1 MWTPDYFVRLAD
13 LPAKVEGVTIPNDDG
28 TFDIYINALFFEEKQ
43 QEILEHELR
52 HIRRDHFY
60 NDILPIQE
68 IEREANGGPDEVQKL
83 PDVFNHPVGVIPVF
97 NSLEVLRNYMF
108 VMREQVQKEK
118 AAKRR

>member
-28 TFDIYINALFFEEKQ
+28 TFDIYINAIFCEEKQ

-68 IEREANGGPDEVQKL
+68 IEREADGDPDEAQKL
-83 PDVFNHPVGVIPVF
+83 PNVFHHPVGVIPVF
-97 NSLEVLRNYMF
+97 NSLEAFRNYMF
-108 VMREQVQKEK
+108 VMRKQIQTEK
-118 AAKRR
+118 AAKGR

>member
-28 TFDIYINALFFEEKQ
+28 TFDIYINALFCEEKQ

-68 IEREANGGPDEVQKL
+68 IEREANGVADEAQKL

-97 NSLEVLRNYMF
+97 NSLEALRDYMF
-108 VMREQVQKEK
+108 VMREQVQKEQS
-118 AAKRR
+118 AGR